1 MHFLEYLSYFNL
13 RRCDKIIVFIIS
25 HSNDEVILNKRFLNG
40 NGYELILK
48 TKSRSKASD
57 IQCTNIDKIIH
68 IINELSIITI
78 TYTQLN
84 HIIDGTIEFY
94 AYSNEYQ

>member
-1 MHFLEYLSYFNL
+1 M
-13 RRCDKIIVFIIS
+13 
-25 HSNDEVILNKRFLNG
+25 LNKRFFNG

-48 TKSRSKASD
+48 TKSRSKTLD
-57 IQCTNIDKIIH
+57 IQRTNIDKIIH

-84 HIIDGTIEFY
+84 HKINRWY
-94 AYSNEYQ
+94 Y